1 MMDMHHR
8 LALGLP
14 LLFAT
19 CATSQPVADM
29 PPLGEQPT
37 PIVQPASPAPA
48 PAPKPEPPTCTA
60 FAKPGVLK
68 RSAVVRVAD
77 AGIGQWLNG
86 GAEVQRKIAKTK
98 FQGWEIRRLYPGDPC
113 YQMVDLRPLDVVTA
127 VNGKS
132 VERPEQAFEV
142 LTALRTA
149 PQLTVDYLRDGQ
161 PKKLTFP
168 IEND

>member
-1 MMDMHHR
+1 MNR
-8 LALGLP
+8 PALASLP
-14 LLFAT
+14 FLFAA

-37 PIVQPASPAPA
+37 PIVQPASPASA
-48 PAPKPEPPTCTA
+48 PTPVAKPEPTCTA

-113 YQMVDLRPLDVVTA
+113 YKDVDLRPRDVVTA

-132 VERPEQAFEV
+132 VERPEQAFDV

-149 PQLTVDYLRDGQ
+149 PELTVDYLRDGQ